1 MYKRMQRG
9 SCALLSVMMVSGT
22 VRAQVD
28 ETAPAPAGSAATS
41 DSVASE
47 PAPSPLPLPAP
58 TALAA
63 LPQAAPPSP
72 TPPSPPDPPHHVA
85 PPLRTPHDDVTLS
98 TLLYLHGAQGSVG
111 GKDYSRFYIGRAYF
125 TGKFKPVA
133 WFHARVT
140 LDAHQEKLDGENLR
154 YDEGDWSMRLKYAYG
169 QVMAP
174 DLGHV
179 ITGSYAELGMV
190 HTPWLD
196 FEEHINRYRMQG
208 TMFMERNGLFNSADL
223 GVTVGG
229 NLGPRLGDDALKKVS
244 KANPGSF
251 GSFAFGVYNGGGYAA
266 HEANE
271 NKVVEGRLSARPLG
285 PLFPYAQL
293 SYFGIFGKGNT
304 PAAPAWRLH
313 AGMLSVE
320 REYFVV
326 TGTCAVGR
334 GNQKGSQLSG
344 GDGREFVGYSAF
356 AELKAPW
363 FDASL
368 FGRFDRFEWGKGD
381 GQPSDRVI
389 LGVAYWFLKHNAVV
403 ADWDW
408 LNEHDAA
415 KADQKELKVTLQVE
429 LP

>member
-1 MYKRMQRG
+1 
-9 SCALLSVMMVSGT
+9 
-22 VRAQVD
+22 
-28 ETAPAPAGSAATS
+28 
-41 DSVASE
+41 
-47 PAPSPLPLPAP
+47 
-58 TALAA
+58 
-63 LPQAAPPSP
+63 
-72 TPPSPPDPPHHVA
+72 
-85 PPLRTPHDDVTLS
+85 
-98 TLLYLHGAQGSVG
+98 
-111 GKDYSRFYIGRAYF
+111 
-125 TGKFKPVA
+125 
-133 WFHARVT
+133 
-140 LDAHQEKLDGENLR
+140 
-154 YDEGDWSMRLKYAYG
+154 MRLKYAYG